1 MNLQSLTYQIDGN
14 IGIITLNRPED
25 YNVLGLNLL
34 EELNWL
40 IKKINADP
48 SVIVAILT
56 GAEKTF
62 SAGAD
67 LKGLIALT
75 QEEKLQFNRKIIET
89 FNLIEKSPIP
99 FIAAINGHMFGGG
112 MEMALSCSIRMIS
125 SEARIGLPEVK
136 LGILP
141 GAGGTQRLP
150 RLIGRSKALQLLLTG
165 DTMTAQEALEYGIV
179 DQVVPLSELHE
190 TSMAL
195 AKRIAQNAPLA
206 VKAIKDSVTVGI
218 ELTVE
223 QGISYTERHLD
234 VLSRSNDSV
243 EGIQAFLEK
252 RKPNFTGS

>member
-1 MNLQSLTYQIDGN
+1 MKLQSLKYQIDGN
-14 IGIITLNRPED
+14 ICLITLDRPEKL
-25 YNVLGLNLL
+25 NVLSQHLL
-34 EELNWL
+34 EELSWL
-40 IKKINADP
+40 IKRINADP

-56 GAEKTF
+56 GTEKTF

-67 LKGLIALT
+67 LKELLALT
-75 QEEKLQFNRKIIET
+75 QEEKLQYNQKIMKT
-89 FNLIEKSPIP
+89 FTLIEKSPIP

-125 SEARIGLPEVK
+125 SEARLGLPEVK

-150 RLIGRSKALQLLLTG
+150 RLIGRSKALQILLTG
-165 DTMTAQEALEYGIV
+165 DSLTAQEALETGIV

-190 TSMAL
+190 TCMSL

-218 ELTVE
+218 ELSVE
-223 QGISYTERHLD
+223 QGIEYTERHLD
-234 VLSRSNDSV
+234 VLSRSSDSK